1 MQSIVLKRTKLNK
14 NEYEITTK
22 IFNPNPKKHMT
33 LTDVKDLTKLIAAK
47 GEKTFD
53 YFDLALIRVLNG
65 DKWSTYNSME
75 SYLDYYEGKVKDTSK
90 FTNKIFELNVTTYQS
105 INKRK

>member
-33 LTDVKDLTKLIAAK
+33 LTDVKDLTKLIKTK
-47 GEKTFD
+47 GDSTFD

-65 DKWSTYNSME
+65 ANWCTYNSMDK
-75 SYLDYYEGKVKDTSK
+75 YLDYYEGKVKDTGK

-105 INKRK
+105 IAKK